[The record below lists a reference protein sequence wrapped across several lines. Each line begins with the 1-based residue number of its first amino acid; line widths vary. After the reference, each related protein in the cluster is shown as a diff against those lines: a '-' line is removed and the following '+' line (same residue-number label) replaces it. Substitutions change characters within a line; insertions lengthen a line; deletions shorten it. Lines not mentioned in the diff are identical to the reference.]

1 MDGPREEGR
10 KFAID
15 ALTKKTIEHIGL
27 SFRIRTL
34 ENIIDAEAASY
45 YATIAQKHAVLAGYI
60 SRILDVWDYRLTE
73 MMRNQRRFVRTDG
86 VCLAVGDLR
95 GEVDRVMGR
104 AMRGVVDS
112 TRVVN
117 GMRDLYKKDE
127 LSPDTCGCTQNSQDT
142 HAAILAAL
150 EKHPRVM
157 VWLCDVHY
165 SIQFSLPCVETEAEY
180 KVCVDP
186 VRERY
191 MYCCILHKHV

>member
-86 VCLAVGDLR
+86 VCLAVGGLR
-95 GEVDRVMGR
+95 DEVGSVMGGGNNPD
-104 AMRGVVDS
+104 AHCV
-112 TRVVN
+112 RVVN
-117 GMRDLYKKDE
+117 GMRDQYKDRLFPKA
-127 LSPDTCGCTQNSQDT
+127 CGCTENSKDT

-150 EKHPRVM
+150 EDRSHVM

-165 SIQFSLPCVETEAEY
+165 SIQFSLPCVKTEAEY

-191 MYCCILHKHV
+191 MYCCILHKHG